1 MSHSS
6 NHAQRV
12 EIFIRNEER
21 VDWHSKALLNLRD
34 KRDLQTQSVSQW
46 EQMRETASQMKL
58 NVLSHL
64 PTYLAQFADNCEQN
78 GMTVHWAKDDKEHNE
93 IVARILQDRKK
104 TKLIKSKS
112 MLTEECKLV
121 PHLES
126 LGIECIESDLGER
139 ILQLN
144 GERPS
149 HIVVPAI
156 HLKKEEV
163 GELFHEKLGSEKGA
177 SDPTYLTHAARAS
190 LRNDFLTADAAMTG
204 VNMAIAEDGAFVV
217 CTNEGNADMGAH
229 LTDLHIAVMG
239 VDKIVPNADAA
250 ALLMRMLARSAIGQ
264 PSTSYNSVFGGP
276 REGCE
281 IHIVIVDNG
290 RSKRLQDAKHAEVYK
305 CIRCGACMN
314 TCPVYRRSGGHS
326 YEYFIPGPIG
336 LAINANDESSGSDAW
351 ACTMCGSCSN
361 VCPVKVPLH
370 KTIMYHREQIATR
383 GDLPYA
389 KPWYMPA
396 TAAILKNS
404 LRLNSA
410 MTITKIGMR
419 ILPKPMQKIM
429 AGGWGRSREMP
440 RIPDQSFESWYA
452 KNRGKK

>member
-1 MSHSS
+1 
-6 NHAQRV
+6 
-12 EIFIRNEER
+12 
-21 VDWHSKALLNLRD
+21 
-34 KRDLQTQSVSQW
+34 
-46 EQMRETASQMKL
+46 
-58 NVLSHL
+58 
-64 PTYLAQFADNCEQN
+64 
-78 GMTVHWAKDDKEHNE
+78 
-93 IVARILQDRKK
+93 
-104 TKLIKSKS
+104 S
-112 MLTEECKLV
+112 MLSEECKLV

-163 GELFHEKLGSEKGA
+163 GELFHKKLGSEKGA

-190 LRNDFLTADAAMTG
+190 LRDDFLTADAAMTG
-204 VNMAIAEDGAFVV
+204 VNMAIAQDGAFVV

-264 PSTSYNSVFGGP
+264 PSTSYNSIFGGP
-276 REGCE
+276 RKGCE
-281 IHIVIVDNG
+281 MHIVIVDNG
-290 RSKRLQDAKHAEVYK
+290 RSTRLKDAKHAEVYK
-305 CIRCGACMN
+305 CIRCGSCMN

-370 KTIMYHREQIATR
+370 KTIMYHREQIAAR

-396 TAAILKNS
+396 TAAIMKNS
-404 LRLNSA
+404 TRLNSA
-410 MTITKIGMR
+410 MIITKIGMR
-419 ILPKPMQKIM
+419 ILPKPMQKMM
-429 AGGWGRSREMP
+429 AGGWARSRELP
-440 RIPDQSFESWYA
+440 VVPEQSFESWYA